1 MTTDKKI
8 KSDFNPMPK
17 LDSVLHNFDNHLR
30 SGLCDLIPLVVEAF
44 ESGGR
49 SRFELELLNDA
60 AIDSLNDK
68 LSSVA
73 KKAKNKL
80 VEILAHESSL
90 QIEDLASVHITI
102 DLLADSE
109 MTHQRRTQLTAARVW
124 YGYDPVY
131 DFEITVLPKV
141 GVTRT
146 IRHPDPGRRVNE
158 NIR

>member
-1 MTTDKKI
+1 
-8 KSDFNPMPK
+8 MPK

-30 SGLCDLIPLVVEAF
+30 SGLCDLIPSVVEAF

-49 SRFELELLNDA
+49 SRFELELLDDA

-80 VEILAHESSL
+80 IEILAHESSMP
-90 QIEDLASVHITI
+90 IEDLASVHITI

-109 MTHQRRTQLTAARVW
+109 MTRQRRTQLTAARVW
-124 YGYDPVY
+124 YGYNPVY
-131 DFEITVLPKV
+131 DFEMTVLPKV
-141 GVTRT
+141 GVPRT
-146 IRHPDPGRRVNE
+146 MRHTDPGRRINE
-158 NIR
+158 SVK